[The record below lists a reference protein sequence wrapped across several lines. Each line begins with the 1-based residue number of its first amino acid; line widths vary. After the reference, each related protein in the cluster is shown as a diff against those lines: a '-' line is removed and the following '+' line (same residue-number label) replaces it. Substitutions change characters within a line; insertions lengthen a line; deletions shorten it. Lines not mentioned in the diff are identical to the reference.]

1 MEPAARD
8 IGMDRLRFFS
18 DAVFAV
24 VLALLVIHIQIP
36 ATYVTSDVL
45 HDLLGDVVPELIGFA
60 VSFAMIA
67 VLWVD
72 HHRLLGHLRG
82 ADEGLLWANVA
93 VLLCVVFLVYPAG
106 VLTKHLGAP
115 VAVLFFA
122 GSMVV
127 TGIVWLGLGWYASR
141 NGAVDEGVWRGARLR
156 GGITVGVFALSAP
169 LAPVILTI
177 GGDGYSLAVLAW
189 ILALAPIRV
198 ALLRID

>member
-1 MEPAARD
+1 ME
-8 IGMDRLRFFS
+8 RLRFFS

-36 ATYVTSDVL
+36 ASYVTSDVL
-45 HDLLGDVVPELIGFA
+45 HDLLGDVVPELIGFG

-67 VLWVD
+67 LLWVD
-72 HHRLLGHLRG
+72 HHRLLDGLRA

-93 VLLCVVFLVYPAG
+93 FLLCVVFLVYPAG

-127 TGIVWLGLGWYASR
+127 TGIVWTGLGWYASR
-141 NGAVDEGVWRGARLR
+141 NGGRVDEGVWRAARLR
-156 GGITVGVFALSAP
+156 GGATVGVFALSAP